1 MILNLSIGQG
11 EILTTPLS
19 SPFSWRRPA
28 PGKWS
33 RRMSSSVSATR
44 EAVFAPP
51 RPLDISEDVRRQ
63 LVAALTKVVEAERG
77 TGKRARV
84 PGIKVAGKTG
94 TAQNPHGDDHAIFA
108 AFAPAGEPEVAVAVV
123 LENIGHGGEFA
134 APVAGQFLMAYFGVE
149 PANKTPAPGSEDV
162 VTD

>member
-1 MILNLSIGQG
+1 MAATGTGQVV
-11 EILTTPLS
+11 TPHVVAAL
-19 SPFSWRRPA
+19 RRRA
-28 PGKWS
+28 KRS
-33 RRMSSSVSATR
+33 LRR
-44 EAVFAPP
+44 P

-63 LVAALTKVVEAERG
+63 LVAALAKVVEAERG

-134 APVAGQFLMAYFGVE
+134 GARWRD
-149 PANKTPAPGSEDV
+149 SS
-162 VTD
+162 